1 MRTRLLGA
9 AAAVLILAAAPPAS
23 AQMTVT
29 DPGAY
34 ARMLQQLNEAR

>member
-1 MRTRLLGA
+1 MRTRLFGA
-9 AAAVLILAAAPPAS
+9 AAAVLILAASPPAS

-34 ARMLQQLNEAR
+34 AGGR